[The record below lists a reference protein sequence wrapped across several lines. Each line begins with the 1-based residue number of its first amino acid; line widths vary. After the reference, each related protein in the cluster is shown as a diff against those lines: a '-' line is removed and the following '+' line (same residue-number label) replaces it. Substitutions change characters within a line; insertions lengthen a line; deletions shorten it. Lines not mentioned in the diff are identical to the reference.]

1 MAIHTKSAWVQ
12 VKRGEYIS
20 PGINLFEL
28 GLHWNNWTLQRAMI
42 SECSYRSRDRW
53 KERERGE
60 ERDVYFAAT
69 SEGREEG
76 RKRATIRDE
85 IKDDHSGKKSG
96 KGEIRRKEGKDRD
109 RETSAPSCIATGK
122 CNLRETYA
130 PACDRHPRKSTDLF
144 RYMRLRQCQIL
155 CFYSASCVRI
165 YEVCRARYFPFVEK
179 KLSIL
184 LKS

>member
-1 MAIHTKSAWVQ
+1 
-12 VKRGEYIS
+12 
-20 PGINLFEL
+20 
-28 GLHWNNWTLQRAMI
+28 MI

-53 KERERGE
+53 KERERERGE

-76 RKRATIRDE
+76 RKRAMIRDE
-85 IKDDHSGKKSG
+85 IKDDHSGEKNG

-130 PACDRHPRKSTDLF
+130 PACGRHPRKSTDLF